1 MDTTTLRQLVW
12 KPEES
17 AKLDFKIELYKIHE
31 PKPKT
36 QSDIQEWAKAK
47 EQQWA
52 ELIKDV
58 IALANGNTGTAAQ
71 TGYLVVGADDKLKAD
86 GTPTLRDVGN
96 AMPTRKEILQKINSY
111 CQPQLPDIQCE
122 EVVVDGV
129 KLFVVSI
136 PPSPYLHRLSKQL
149 KTLKKEYSP
158 YTVLIRRGDGEE
170 TYEAS
175 PEEQIAI
182 EKEKQS
188 IQLGTRI
195 KDRKR
200 LIITLFTTLT
210 VGLIFFGIIS
220 NYINQTSDTIQVSSV
235 KTIEDSKT
243 EIREFGGGQG
253 IISVYWEVFLSNL
266 GDSDLSV
273 INYKVIQVGKDFPAN
288 WYTDMDQGLY
298 LFENGE
304 AKRLELPINI
314 PAGSTQRIFV
324 RLGLMMTP
332 EVSKL
337 VKEKFVKSSKSDVTL
352 KTIWRFLYTKGTDFY
367 GNKVTTQV
375 VDSAGRIISRFPS
388 LEDVREQTFVVC
400 FTTSRGESINKSLSW
415 YKFGGVYD
423 PSRYR

>member
-1 MDTTTLRQLVW
+1 MDSTTLRQLVW

-17 AKLDFKIELYKIHE
+17 AKLDFKIELYKIYE
-31 PKPKT
+31 PKPTT
-36 QSDIQEWAKAK
+36 QSDIQEWVKAK

-96 AMPTRKEILQKINSY
+96 AIPTRKEILQKINSY
-111 CQPQLPDIQCE
+111 CQPRLPDIQCE
-122 EVVVDGV
+122 EVVVDGI

-149 KTLKKEYSP
+149 KTPKKEYSP

-175 PEEQIAI
+175 PKEQIAI

-188 IQLGTRI
+188 IQFVTHI
-195 KDRKR
+195 KARKR
-200 LIITLFTTLT
+200 LIITLFAALT
-210 VGLIFFGIIS
+210 GGLIFFGIIS
-220 NYINQTSDTIQVSSV
+220 NYINQTSDSIQVSSV
-235 KTIEDSKT
+235 KTVGDSKT

-253 IISVYWEVFLSNL
+253 IISVYWEVYLSNL
-266 GDSDLSV
+266 GNRDLSV

-288 WYTDMDQGLY
+288 WYTGMDQGLY
-298 LFENGE
+298 LLENGE
-304 AKRLELPINI
+304 TKRLELPINI
-314 PAGSTQRIFV
+314 QSGSTQKIFV

-337 VKEKFVKSSKSDVTL
+337 VKEKFVTSSNSDVTL

-367 GNKVTTQV
+367 GNKVTTEV
-375 VDSAGRIISRFPS
+375 VDSNGKIISRFPS
-388 LEDVREQTFVVC
+388 IEDVREQTFLIY
-400 FTTSRGESINKSLSW
+400 FTTSRRKSIEKLLSW
-415 YKFGGVYD
+415 YKFGGAYD
-423 PSRYR
+423 PNRYR

>member
-1 MDTTTLRQLVW
+1 MDSTTLRQLVW

-17 AKLDFKIELYKIHE
+17 AKLDFKIELYKIYE
-31 PKPKT
+31 SKPTT

-71 TGYLVVGADDKLKAD
+71 AGYLVVGADDKLKAD

-96 AMPTRKEILQKINSY
+96 AIPTRKEILQKINSY

-149 KTLKKEYSP
+149 KTPKKEYSP
-158 YTVLIRRGDGEE
+158 YTVLLRRGDGEE

-175 PEEQIAI
+175 PEEQTALK
-182 EKEKQS
+182 KEKQS
-188 IQLGTRI
+188 IQVGTHI
-195 KDRKR
+195 KARKR
-200 LIITLFTTLT
+200 LIITLLAVLT
-210 VGLIFFGIIS
+210 GGLIFFGIIS
-220 NYINQTSDTIQVSSV
+220 NYINQTSNTIQVSSV
-235 KTIEDSKT
+235 KTVEDSET
-243 EIREFGGGQG
+243 EIRESGGQG

-273 INYKVIQVGKDFPAN
+273 IKYKVIQVGKDFPAI
-288 WYTDMDQGLY
+288 WYTSMVQGLY
-298 LFENGE
+298 LFENGK
-304 AKRLELPINI
+304 AKILELPINI
-314 PAGSTQRIFV
+314 PSGNTQKIFV

-332 EVSKL
+332 EVFKL
-337 VKEKFVKSSKSDVTL
+337 VKEKFSNSSNSDVTL
-352 KTIWRFLYTKGTDFY
+352 KNIWRFLYTKGTDFY
-367 GNKVTTQV
+367 GNKVTTEV
-375 VDSAGRIISRFPS
+375 IKPTGKLMRRFPS
-388 LEDVREQTFVVC
+388 MEDIREQTFVIS
-400 FTTSRGESINKSLSW
+400 FTTSRGESIDKLLSW
-415 YKFGGVYD
+415 YKFGGFYD
-423 PSRYR
+423 PNRY